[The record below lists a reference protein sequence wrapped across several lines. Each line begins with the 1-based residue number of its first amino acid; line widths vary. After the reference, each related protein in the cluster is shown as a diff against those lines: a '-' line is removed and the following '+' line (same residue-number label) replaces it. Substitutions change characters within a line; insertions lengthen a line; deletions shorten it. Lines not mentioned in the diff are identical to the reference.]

1 VSRFAEDGSHLTKGG
16 AFAEME
22 VMKML
27 FALPAAEAGT
37 ITLLKPA
44 NVFVEAGEQI
54 AKLELDDPSLVARAV
69 PFNEPLGGPLAA
81 AAPLLESPRAEI
93 AASPAGDLE
102 PPPEMRE
109 DNIAVHQQVAY
120 LIARAHHML
129 GGFVDNEDD
138 VLNKLSELLLD
149 QRVMW
154 SEYDELMAGPG
165 SKLPEKPRQALS
177 QLLTPARRA
186 AADGGNGFGDT
197 VLATLAAFSD
207 TLDEAAA
214 TAFKNA
220 SEPVAAFGEKYK
232 SGMLDMSTF
241 TLTAILEHFLE
252 VEQVYPDD
260 RSEIVGVKHLNESLS
275 DPAAVLQAILSHQ
288 QLDRKAPPLVTP
300 AAPRLHL
307 GCASAA
313 RRLTPSGSPLAAPRL
328 HLGSHRR
335 AHTPAA
341 PRPGVADPQ
350 RARLPRQLHVHEL
363 QGLRAAPP
371 PLAALLLE
379 AHPRAAQGEAD
390 HRQLPRQHRRAE
402 QGARAA
408 RPQEDG
414 GQQHGAAG
422 RARHGPRRSPLPS
435 RCEEARFT
443 PPPVN
448 RSTGSPLS
456 SSCASPSCSR

>member
-1 VSRFAEDGSHLTKGG
+1 MSRFAEDGSHLTKGG

-93 AASPAGDLE
+93 ASSPAGDLE

-197 VLATLAAFSD
+197 VLAALAAFSD

-300 AAPRLHL
+300 AAPR
-307 GCASAA
+307 CAS
-313 RRLTPSGSPLAAPRL
+313 AAPRL
-328 HLGSHRR
+328 HVGSRRR
-335 AHTPAA
+335 AHPWL
-341 PRPGVADPQ
+341 
-350 RARLPRQLHVHEL
+350 RLGCTSAHTAGLTLRLRLGQVSLILNVLDFLGNFTYMNSKVFEL
-363 QGLRAAPP
+363 LRR
-371 PLAALLLE
+371 LS
-379 AHPRAAQGEAD
+379 Q
-390 HRQLPRQHRRAE
+390 
-402 QGARAA
+402 
-408 RPQEDG
+408 
-414 GQQHGAAG
+414 
-422 RARHGPRRSPLPS
+422 
-435 RCEEARFT
+435 
-443 PPPVN
+443 
-448 RSTGSPLS
+448 LS
-456 SSCASPSCSR
+456 SSKHTRVQRKAKQIIANCRDNIAEQNKELVLPVLKKMAGNSMEPQAELDTVRAAHRFPHAARRRASHLHL